1 MNALRF
7 SNIYFLSAL
16 AVIPLLIVIFYF
28 VTAWKKRAV
37 AKIGDPKLVRLLIAD
52 YLPSAFLVKFLLIVL
67 TIALLVLGLANL
79 QAEGRADNVKRKGV
93 DVMIALDVSKSML
106 ATDIKPDRLSRAKQ
120 MITRLVNQ
128 LPDDRVGIILFAGRA
143 YLQMPLSTDH
153 AAALMYVQQ
162 AGPESVPTQGT
173 VISEA
178 LKLSAQSFNSKERK
192 FKSIVLITDG
202 EDHDPEAIQLTKDL
216 AASGVVINTV
226 GVGSPDGSTIVD
238 PATGDLKKDIS
249 GNTVVSKLNET
260 ELKILSA
267 QTNGTYTLLDDPD
280 AAIASIMKQLNSIE
294 QTAMEDK
301 AFRDYTS
308 YFQWFL
314 AAALLLLLIEFF
326 MPERKWSVKK

>member
-1 MNALRF
+1 MNSLRF
-7 SNIYFLSAL
+7 SNMYFLLGL
-16 AVIPLLIVIFYF
+16 AVLPLLFLLFYLVIG
-28 VTAWKKRAV
+28 WKKKAIAR
-37 AKIGDPKLVRLLIAD
+37 IGDPLLVRLLIRD
-52 YLPSAFLVKFLLIVL
+52 YSPGAFLVKFILIVASIL
-67 TIALLVLGLANL
+67 LLVLGLANL
-79 QAEGRADNVKRKGV
+79 QAEGRAQNVKRKGV

-106 ATDIKPDRLSRAKQ
+106 ATDIKPDRLARAKQ
-120 MITRLVNQ
+120 MITRLINK
-128 LPDDRVGIILFAGRA
+128 LPDDRIGLILFAGRS

-202 EDHDPEAIQLTKDL
+202 EDHEPEAVQLTKDL
-216 AASGVVINTV
+216 AASGIVINTV
-226 GVGSPDGSTIVD
+226 GVGSPEGATIVD
-238 PATGDLKKDIS
+238 PATGELKKDQA

-280 AAIASIMKQLNSIE
+280 AAIANILKQLNSIE

-314 AAALLLLLIEFF
+314 AAALLLVLLEFF
-326 MPERKWSVKK
+326 MPERKLTLLK

>member
-7 SNIYFLSAL
+7 SNIHFLSAL

-28 VTAWKKRAV
+28 VVAWKKRAV

-52 YLPSAFLVKFLLIVL
+52 YSPTSFLVKFLLIVV
-67 TIALLVLGLANL
+67 TIALLTVGLANL
-79 QAEGRADNVKRKGV
+79 QSEGRADKVKRKGV

-120 MITRLVNQ
+120 LITRLVNQ

-202 EDHDPEAIQLTKDL
+202 EDHDPEAMQLTKDL
-216 AASGVVINTV
+216 AAAGVVINTV

-238 PATGDLKKDIS
+238 PATGDLKKDIN
-249 GNTVVSKLNET
+249 GNTVISKLNET

-280 AAIASIMKQLNSIE
+280 AAIANIMKQLNSIE

-326 MPERKWSVKK
+326 MPERKWSLKK

>member
-7 SNIYFLSAL
+7 SNIHFLSAL
-16 AVIPLLIVIFYF
+16 AVIPLLILLFYF
-28 VTAWKKRAV
+28 VIVWKKKAI

-52 YLPSAFLVKFLLIVL
+52 YSSRAFIVKFLLIVV
-67 TIALLVLGLANL
+67 TIALLILGLSHL
-79 QAEGRADNVKRKGV
+79 QAEGRAENVKRKGV

-106 ATDIKPDRLSRAKQ
+106 ASDIKPDRLSRAKQ
-120 MITRLVNQ
+120 MITQLIKK

-153 AAALMYVQQ
+153 GAALMYVQQ

-192 FKSIVLITDG
+192 FKSVILITDG

-216 AASGVVINTV
+216 AASGIVINTV
-226 GVGSPDGSTIVD
+226 GVGSPDGSTIID
-238 PATGDLKKDIS
+238 PATGDLKKDLN

-267 QTNGTYTLLDDPD
+267 QTNGTYTLLDDPE

-301 AFRDYTS
+301 AFREYSS

-326 MPERKWSVKK
+326 MPERKWRLKQ

>member
-1 MNALRF
+1 MNSLRF
-7 SNIYFLSAL
+7 SNVYFLLAL
-16 AVIPLLIVIFYF
+16 AVLPLLAFLFYLVIG
-28 VTAWKKRAV
+28 WKKKSIAR
-37 AKIGDPKLVRLLIAD
+37 IGDPKLVKLLIQD
-52 YLPSAFLVKFLLIVL
+52 YSPKAFLVKFLLIVV
-67 TIALLVLGLANL
+67 TIILLVVGLANL
-79 QAEGRADNVKRKGV
+79 QGEGRAENVKRKGV

-106 ATDIKPDRLSRAKQ
+106 ATDIKPDRLARAKQ
-120 MITRLVNQ
+120 MISRLVNK
-128 LPDDRVGIILFAGRA
+128 LPDDRIGLILFAGRS

-153 AAALMYVQQ
+153 AAALMYIQQ

-192 FKSIVLITDG
+192 FKSIILITDG
-202 EDHDPEAIQLTKDL
+202 EDHDPEAIKLTKDL
-216 AASGVVINTV
+216 AASGIVINTV
-226 GVGSPDGSTIVD
+226 GVGSPDGSTIID
-238 PATGDLKKDIS
+238 PATGDLKKDQS

-267 QTNGTYTLLDDPD
+267 QTNGTYVLLDDPD

-294 QTAMEDK
+294 QTALEDK

-314 AAALLLLLIEFF
+314 AAALLFLLIEFF
-326 MPERKWSVKK
+326 MPERKLKLSK